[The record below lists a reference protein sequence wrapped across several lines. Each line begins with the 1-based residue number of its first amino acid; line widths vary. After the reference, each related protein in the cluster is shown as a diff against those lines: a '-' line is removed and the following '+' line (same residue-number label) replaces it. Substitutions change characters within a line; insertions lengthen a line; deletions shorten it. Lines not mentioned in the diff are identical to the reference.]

1 MKKTV
6 ITIARSYGSGGKTLG
21 NLLAKDLG
29 INCYSREILRMA
41 SDESGINEALFGE
54 VDEKMKKSPLLFN
67 ILKKNPYKGGVLPP
81 ESSDF
86 VSGQCC
92 FSTIYVSHNS
102 NCNFFH
108 VLIPRFIFHIII
120 CAIFLYDSYL
130 LFYISVFS
138 DIFL

>member
-54 VDEKMKKSPLLFN
+54 VDEKMKKSPLLLN
-67 ILKKNPYKGGVLPP
+67 ILKKNPYKG
-81 ESSDF
+81 
-86 VSGQCC
+86 
-92 FSTIYVSHNS
+92 
-102 NCNFFH
+102 
-108 VLIPRFIFHIII
+108 
-120 CAIFLYDSYL
+120 
-130 LFYISVFS
+130 
-138 DIFL
+138 

>member
-81 ESSDF
+81 ESMILY
-86 VSGQCC
+86 QMTI
-92 FSTIYVSHNS
+92 FSIIRQRSSRILPHRSH
-102 NCNFFH
+102 
-108 VLIPRFIFHIII
+108 
-120 CAIFLYDSYL
+120 AL
-130 LFYISVFS
+130 LLAAVQIMF
-138 DIFL
+138 